1 MLLLLSRWEGI
12 TPLLMLWKNEINE
25 RWGLENGHCCIY
37 VTNLSFT
44 NLVVYTNL
52 DTSQVH
58 ICTILCFSQFMR
70 FVLICSKVLRHI
82 IIRIPAIQSEGQPI
96 PPNSWE
102 HRYEPRTHGKQTI
115 TYCYISKWL
124 KIHESLMLLKIIIL
138 NYVFSKTHWLLI
150 LN

>member
-1 MLLLLSRWEGI
+1 MRKSEWSLLYLCNKSIIHKFG
-12 TPLLMLWKNEINE
+12 
-25 RWGLENGHCCIY
+25 Y
-37 VTNLSFT
+37 A
-44 NLVVYTNL
+44 YTNL

-115 TYCYISKWL
+115 T
-124 KIHESLMLLKIIIL
+124 
-138 NYVFSKTHWLLI
+138 
-150 LN
+150 